1 MNAAS
6 WKYLKAL
13 APPAPRLF
21 WASNG
26 GPMPWNA
33 AQGTYNVGRNA
44 EKRRR
49 RAEAKRVLAL
59 TR

>member
-1 MNAAS
+1 MNAAR

-13 APPAPRLF
+13 TPPAPSLF

-26 GPMPWNA
+26 GPWNR

-44 EKRRR
+44 EKRCT
-49 RAEAKRVLAL
+49 RAAL

>member
-1 MNAAS
+1 MNAAR

-13 APPAPRLF
+13 TPPAPRLF
-21 WASNG
+21 WVSNSG
-26 GPMPWNA
+26 PWNRA
-33 AQGTYNVGRNA
+33 KGTYNVGRNA

-49 RAEAKRVLAL
+49 RDAATVARAL